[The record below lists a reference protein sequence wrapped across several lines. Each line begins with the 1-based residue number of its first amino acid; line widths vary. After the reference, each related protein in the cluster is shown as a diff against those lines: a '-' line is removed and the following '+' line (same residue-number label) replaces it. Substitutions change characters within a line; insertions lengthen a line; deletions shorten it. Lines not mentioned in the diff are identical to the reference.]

1 MHIYFYLK
9 HFSFRGSPFSEGV
22 TKAVHGLACGLVHHG
37 QSVTIVGEGP
47 ESGVRMSEYSY
58 EIRVF
63 PADHTHPSFKLSP
76 ALIEF
81 LSTDINPTDRVVLNG
96 IFHRSVYSISKVLK
110 RQNIPYIIAPHDPY
124 HPAIFQKNKL
134 IKTVYWHLK
143 EARMLRSAA
152 AVQILDPRHAQ
163 WLQKRGIRRPTIALP
178 NGFES
183 HDVIPEMDLIW
194 QTNPIPTL
202 YFLGRL
208 DSYNK
213 GLDLLLEAIAQM
225 TQAVP
230 PIPLQLTIQGPD
242 WGDRATLK
250 AQVIKLEIEKYV
262 TFLDPDYTARSAEL
276 AMKYDIFC
284 VPSRFEGFSLSALEA
299 MLAARVVLISS
310 VAGLAPH
317 VELSGCGL
325 TIEPTIEGI
334 RSGIL
339 ALLKRREQWPSMG
352 RSGRKY
358 ALTHL
363 RWETIA
369 AEALPFYRSLSS
381 LS

>member
-9 HFSFRGSPFSEGV
+9 HFPLRDSPLSEGV
-22 TKAVHGLACGLVHHG
+22 TKAVHGLACGLIHHG

-47 ESGVRMSEYSY
+47 ESGVRRSEYGY

-63 PADHTHPSFKLSP
+63 QADHTHPSFKLSP
-76 ALIEF
+76 ALVEF
-81 LSTDINPTDRVVLNG
+81 LSTDIKPIDRVVLNG
-96 IFHRSVYSISKVLK
+96 IFHRSIYSISKVL
-110 RQNIPYIIAPHDPY
+110 RRHNIPYIVAPHDPY

-163 WLQKRGIRRPTIALP
+163 WLQKRGINRPTIALP
-178 NGFES
+178 NGFELQ
-183 HDVIPEMDLIW
+183 DVIPEMDLICH
-194 QTNPIPTL
+194 TNPIPTL

-213 GLDLLLEAIAQM
+213 GLDLLLEAIAQI

-242 WGDRATLK
+242 WGDRATLQ
-250 AQVIKLEIEKYV
+250 AQVTRLKIGKYV
-262 TFLDPDYTARSAEL
+262 TFLDPDFTARSAEL
-276 AMKYDIFC
+276 AMQYDLFC

-325 TIEPTIEGI
+325 TIEPTIKGI

-339 ALLKRREQWPSMG
+339 ALLQRRAQWHSMG
-352 RSGRKY
+352 RSGREY

-363 RWETIA
+363 RWESIA
-369 AEALPFYRSLSS
+369 AEALPFYRALN
-381 LS
+381 

>member
-9 HFSFRGSPFSEGV
+9 HFPLRDAPFSEGV
-22 TKAVHGLACGLVHHG
+22 TKAVHGLACGLIHHG
-37 QSVTIVGEGP
+37 QSVTVIGEGP
-47 ESGVRMSEYSY
+47 ESGVRMSEYGY
-58 EIRVF
+58 EIRVY
-63 PADHTHPSFKLSP
+63 PADDTHPRFNLSP
-76 ALIEF
+76 ALVEF
-81 LSTDINPTDRVVLNG
+81 LSTHVTPIDRVILNG
-96 IFHRSVYSISKVLK
+96 IFHRSVYSVSKVLK

-143 EARMLRSAA
+143 ESRMLRSAA
-152 AVQILDPRHAQ
+152 AVQLLDSRHAQ
-163 WLQKRGIRRPTIALP
+163 WLQKRGIKSRTIALP

-183 HDVIPEMDLIW
+183 QDVIPESHLTW
-194 QTNPIPTL
+194 PTNTIPTL

-208 DSYNK
+208 DTYNK
-213 GLDLLLEAIAQM
+213 GLDLLLEAIAQI
-225 TQAVP
+225 TQSVP

-250 AQVIKLEIEKYV
+250 AQMVKLGIEKYV
-262 TFLDPDYTARSAEL
+262 TFLDPDFTARSAEL
-276 AMKYDIFC
+276 AMQYDIFC

-325 TIEPTIEGI
+325 TIEPTVEGI

-339 ALLKRREQWPSMG
+339 ALLQRRDRWHSMG
-352 RSGRKY
+352 RSGREY

-363 RWETIA
+363 RWESIA
-369 AEALPFYRSLSS
+369 AKALPFYRSLG
-381 LS
+381 